1 MFPIV
6 ENTKS
11 SLQSRYLVSRSLSLL
26 RKGSLIF
33 YFLYNILLIFP
44 QIVLFIF
51 RSLKLSCCH
60 FQSSS
65 LCLKLEGRHYF
76 LPAEKANIPTIVV
89 HLDGGKAVTWSQDV
103 NYKSLFKG
111 TYFSVFTLLRYNTFC
126 SYWMRM
132 IKENE
137 KHIQT
142 FEFKEN
148 INFGHEVSHF
158 TLVNIQRCFQVLM
171 L

>member
-1 MFPIV
+1 MLPNHVPHCGKYKILSSVPLSCVPLVIFAQKREPYILFFIQYFIDFSSDCSVHFPLPQAFLL
-6 ENTKS
+6 
-11 SLQSRYLVSRSLSLL
+11 SLPVLFSLSQTWRQTL
-26 RKGSLIF
+26 
-33 YFLYNILLIFP
+33 
-44 QIVLFIF
+44 
-51 RSLKLSCCH
+51 
-60 FQSSS
+60 
-65 LCLKLEGRHYF
+65 
-76 LPAEKANIPTIVV
+76 LPACR
-89 HLDGGKAVTWSQDV
+89 
-103 NYKSLFKG
+103 KSKHSHNSRAFGWRESSHMITGCKLG